1 MRRANFSR
9 FVKNILPV
17 IALMIFPVAIPAIA
31 QEQGS
36 SSTTTQT
43 QQAQPSRQSSAD
55 TQRSA
60 SRETV
65 TTTSQTNPVTQT
77 TGIDP
82 LWLAIGGVAVLAL
95 IVIAILAAR
104 GRSTDTVHE
113 HRTTV
118 IKE

>member
-1 MRRANFSR
+1 MKRAYFSR

-17 IALMIFPVAIPAIA
+17 IALLIFPVAIPAIA

-55 TQRSA
+55 SQRSTT
-60 SRETV
+60 RETV
-65 TTTSQTNPVTQT
+65 TTSQTNPVTQT
-77 TGIDP
+77 TAIDP

-95 IVIAILAAR
+95 IVIAILATR

-118 IKE
+118 IKD